1 MDGESRYHRINLFRI
16 WSFAVIR
23 WNVLEIAFYG
33 LEGRRRIIGF
43 KLDAVNI
50 ITGASGTGK
59 SAIIDAIDYCLG
71 SSSCGLPFYV
81 REHALA
87 VAVHWV
93 AGESHLIVGR
103 NIPRAGKGTEQ
114 MFVRTGRHLSLP
126 ENVDGLDGPTNR
138 ETARTIIERAFGIG
152 DVEDP
157 GASESYQKGRATVR
171 NITPYLF
178 LSGDVIISKTTLLHD
193 MNRPEKAR
201 DVKTTMPFFL
211 GAVDQDSVL
220 AERKLRQLEA
230 MLGRLEREAEARE
243 RSRGRIT
250 ERSMALL
257 TQAAAVGLAST
268 PSRDTSSQLLLSQL
282 QKVTDTNLAEA
293 SVPDG
298 DELAALEA
306 ERLGLVRELQAMRE
320 RRRALKQAINEA
332 SGYETAVSG
341 QSHKLALVQHLKLD
355 TGKCPVCEAENTVGR
370 AMADDIRSS
379 LAIVRAEVTAVNRLR
394 PELISEAARLDDEV
408 GSKSLRLREVEAQVS
423 AIIRQVDDAG
433 KTASLAQERAL
444 VVGRVHQFLEMTA
457 QDSDGPII
465 NLDSLRSEIAI
476 LQDKV
481 DPEAKRT
488 RLRDAENTIS
498 NYATEMLSELPTEVP
513 ATNSHLLF
521 FSSPK
526 VILVEPVRRAGLT
539 LAEVGSDQNYLAIHL
554 ALAFSLQ
561 KHFENIEAPIPGLI
575 VIDQISRPY
584 YPEGGDEKTLEQ
596 MGSNSDRAAMRKI
609 VRFIFDETAR
619 RTGLQV
625 ILIEHA
631 YIGDDPE
638 YVKAIRGRW
647 TSQTN
652 EKLIPPDWP
661 ARA

>member
-1 MDGESRYHRINLFRI
+1 MDGEGRYDRINFFGF

-33 LEGRRRIIGF
+33 VEGRRRVISFQPGT
-43 KLDAVNI
+43 VNV

-87 VAVHWV
+87 VAVHWG

-138 ETARTIIERAFGIG
+138 DAARTIIERAFGIG
-152 DVEDP
+152 DVEDSS
-157 GASESYQKGRATVR
+157 ASESFQKGRATVR
-171 NITPYLF
+171 DITPYLF

-201 DVKTTMPFFL
+201 DIKTTMPFFL
-211 GAVDQDSVL
+211 GAVDQESVL

-230 MLGRLEREAEARE
+230 MLGRLEREADARE
-243 RSRGRIT
+243 RSRGRMT

-257 TQAAAVGLAST
+257 IQAAAVGLVSA
-268 PSRDTSSQLLLSQL
+268 PGDDTSDQSLLNQL
-282 QKVTDTNLAEA
+282 QKVTDTNLAEVSGA
-293 SVPDG
+293 DG

-306 ERLGLVRELQAMRE
+306 ERLGLVRELQGMRE

-355 TGKCPVCEAENTVGR
+355 IGKCPVCDAENAAGR

-379 LAIVRAEVTAVNRLR
+379 LAIVREEVTVVNRLR
-394 PELISEAARLDDEV
+394 PELISEAARLDDSV
-408 GSKSLRLREVEAQVS
+408 GSKSIRLREVEAQVG
-423 AIIRQVDDAG
+423 AIIRQADDKA

-457 QDSDGPII
+457 QDSHDPP
-465 NLDSLRSEIAI
+465 NSLDALRNEIAD

-481 DPEAKRT
+481 DPEAKRS
-488 RLRDAENTIS
+488 RLRDAEGVIS
-498 NYATEMLSELPTEVP
+498 NYATEMMSELPTEVP
-513 ATNSHLLF
+513 ATNSRLVF

-526 VILVEPVRRAGLT
+526 VTLVEPVRRAALT

-561 KHFENIEAPIPGLI
+561 RHFEHIKAPIPGLI

-584 YPEGGDEKTLEQ
+584 YPEGGDEKTLEE
-596 MGSNSDRAAMRKI
+596 MTSNGDRAAMRKI

-619 RTGLQV
+619 RTGLQI

-631 YIGDDPE
+631 FIGDDPE

-647 TSQTN
+647 TSQTK

-661 ARA
+661 ARV